1 MPSTVTDEGL
11 LSLIDRMPDPVL
23 IADDARHY
31 IYANAAACALFGLPS
46 ADLLGKRIDDF
57 LDSEILPG
65 IEPQWRSFLDSG
77 VQSGPF
83 RLLRPDGQ
91 IRDVEFTALA
101 GIRPGAHISFVRD
114 VTVQRLA
121 ERARFESKRLAELAL
136 DAGCMGSW
144 VWNSET
150 GQFTW
155 SQALEEIYG
164 MSPAESPLGYEAF
177 LARLHPED
185 FSRVRQ
191 TIGDTLRSGSHYQ
204 LEYRIIRADGPV
216 RWLADRGQVL
226 LESDRRVGLA
236 GVCWDIT
243 KSKALEQESAEHA
256 RELARSNADLQ
267 RFAYVASHD
276 LKEPLRNVGAFSQLL
291 ARQISGKLNADEMG
305 MLGLI
310 TGGAK
315 RMSELIDSLLAYSQV
330 SSNRD
335 ITLIE
340 ASAEDLL
347 TESLNNLRLSIE
359 QTRAEINRAPLPRVR
374 CSPVEIVQVLQNLI
388 GNAIKYCG
396 QGTPRIH
403 ISAEERSGEWVFMV
417 RDNGIGIN
425 PRYQEQIFEAFK
437 RLHGPEYAGTG
448 VGLAICK
455 AIIEKHRGRIG
466 VDSEEGKGSVFYFSL
481 PR

>member
-1 MPSTVTDEGL
+1 MPVPVTDEGL
-11 LSLIDRMPDPVL
+11 LSLIDRLPDPVL
-23 IADDARHY
+23 IADDARRY
-31 IYANAAACALFGLPS
+31 IYANDAACALFGLSS
-46 ADLLGKRIDDF
+46 AGLLGKRIDDF
-57 LDSEILPG
+57 LDSELLPH

-83 RLLRPDGQ
+83 RLIRPDRE
-91 IRDVEFTALA
+91 IRDVEFTAVA
-101 GIRPGAHISFVRD
+101 GIRPGAHISFLRD
-114 VTVQRLA
+114 VTAQRLA
-121 ERARFESKRLAELAL
+121 DRARFESQRLAELAL

-144 VWNSET
+144 VWKSET
-150 GQFTW
+150 GQFNW

-164 MSPAESPLGYEAF
+164 MSPAESARGYEAF

-185 FSRVRQ
+185 SSAVRQ
-191 TIGDTLRSGSHYQ
+191 TIGETLRIGSHYQ
-204 LEYRIIRADGPV
+204 LEYRIVRTDGPV
-216 RWLADRGQVL
+216 RWIADRGQVL

-243 KSKALEQESAEHA
+243 KSKCMEQESADHA
-256 RELARSNADLQ
+256 RELARSNADLR

-276 LKEPLRNVGAFSQLL
+276 LKEPLRNVGALSQLL
-291 ARQISGKLNADEMG
+291 ARQISGKLNGEEME
-305 MLGLI
+305 MLSLI

-315 RMSELIDSLLAYSQV
+315 RMAELIDSLLAYSQV

-359 QTRAEINRAPLPRVR
+359 QTRAEINREPLPRVR

-396 QGTPRIH
+396 HRTPSIH
-403 ISAEERSGEWVFMV
+403 VSAEERGGEWVFRI

-425 PRYQEQIFEAFK
+425 PRYQEQIFEVFK
-437 RLHGPEYAGTG
+437 RLHGQEYAGTG

-455 AIIEKHRGRIG
+455 AIVEKHRGHIG
-466 VDSEEGKGSVFYFSL
+466 VESEEGKGSVFYFSL
-481 PR
+481 PQ